1 LKAIVGM
8 TSFNEYVI
16 IALLAAI
23 LLLHIFNTKPMREGF
38 QAIPPTGTISFDPAN
53 VVATPNTCI
62 ITYAIKEQIVKSLNN
77 ATLINDKETMDTLTN
92 SLSNI
97 DRQISIIGC

>member
-1 LKAIVGM
+1 M
-8 TSFNEYVI
+8 SSFNEYVI
-16 IALLAAI
+16 IALLVAI

-38 QAIPPTGTISFDPAN
+38 QTTPSSGAISFDPAN

-62 ITYAIKEQIVKSLNN
+62 ITRAIKEQITKSLHN
-77 ATLINDKETMDTLTN
+77 ATLINDTKTMEVLTN

>member
-1 LKAIVGM
+1 M
-8 TSFNEYVI
+8 NSFNEYII

-23 LLLHIFNTKPMREGF
+23 LLLHIFNTKPLFLREGF
-38 QAIPPTGTISFDPAN
+38 QTTPSSGTISFDPAN

-62 ITYAIKEQIVKSLNN
+62 ITYAIKEQIVKSLHN
-77 ATLINDKETMDTLTN
+77 ATLINDKSTMDALTN

-97 DRQISIIGC
+97 DKQITTIGC

>member
-1 LKAIVGM
+1 M
-8 TSFNEYVI
+8 NSFNEYVI

-23 LLLHIFNTKPMREGF
+23 LLLQIFNMKPIFLREGF
-38 QAIPPTGTISFDPAN
+38 QTTPSSGTISFDPAN

-62 ITYAIKEQIVKSLNN
+62 ITRAIKEQIIKSLNN
-77 ATLINDKETMDTLTN
+77 ATLINDTKTMETLTN
-92 SLSNI
+92 SLNNI

>member
-1 LKAIVGM
+1 M
-8 TSFNEYVI
+8 SSFNEYVI
-16 IALLAAI
+16 IALLVAI

-38 QAIPPTGTISFDPAN
+38 QTTPSTETISFDPAN

-62 ITYAIKEQIVKSLNN
+62 ITRAIKEQIIKSLHN
-77 ATLINDKETMDTLTN
+77 ATLINDTNTMELLTN
-92 SLSNI
+92 SLNNI